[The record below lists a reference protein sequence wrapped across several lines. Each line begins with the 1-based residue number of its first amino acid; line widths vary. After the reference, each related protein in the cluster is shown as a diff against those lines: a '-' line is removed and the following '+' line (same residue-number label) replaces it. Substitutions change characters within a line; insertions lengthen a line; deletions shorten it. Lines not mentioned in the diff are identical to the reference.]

1 MKRFMLAAT
10 ITAALLVPATAAA
23 KEPTSASISGPG
35 FKKMVKW
42 QQDGDFMNTPI
53 GHLTFR
59 SGFFPAAVG
68 QVPDPMLTGRPAGKL
83 GPRYTIIWTVPGP
96 PGNETHTVRQDL
108 YPYARG
114 GAITY
119 MEHGQGI
126 FDMKTR
132 GGWYRAYG
140 LKSTLVSLGL
150 PARAPKSSSS
160 SGASL
165 ALLGIPGALA
175 LAGVALAIRHRRRS

>member
-1 MKRFMLAAT
+1 MKRLMLAAT
-10 ITAALLVPATAAA
+10 VGAALLLPATAAA
-23 KEPTSASISGPG
+23 KEPTQASISGPG
-35 FKKMVKW
+35 FKKSVKW
-42 QQDGDFMNTPI
+42 QQGGDFESTPI

-68 QVPDPMLTGRPAGKL
+68 QQPDPMLGGKPAGTL
-83 GPRYTIIWTVPGP
+83 GARYTILWLIPAGAD
-96 PGNETHTVRQDL
+96 THTVRQDI
-108 YPYARG
+108 YPYAQG

-119 MEHGQGI
+119 MKPGQAI

-132 GGWYRAYG
+132 GGWYHAYG

-150 PARAPKSSSS
+150 PERAQSSSS
-160 SGASL
+160 SSASL

-175 LAGVALAIRHRRRS
+175 LAGIALALRRRGRSAS